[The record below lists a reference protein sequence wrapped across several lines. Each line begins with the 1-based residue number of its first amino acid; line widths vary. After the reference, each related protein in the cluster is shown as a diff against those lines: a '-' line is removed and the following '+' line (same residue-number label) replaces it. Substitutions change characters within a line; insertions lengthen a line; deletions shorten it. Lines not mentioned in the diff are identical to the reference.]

1 MLCSFSLQFIF
12 FSEQPFYGNYSTSD
26 SHTNTVISHAF
37 AYSSRWR
44 RKLWQGLLLY
54 TFYHY
59 LEYHVCHDQIQSCV
73 PFHVPVHHKVPGY
86 MYFDPAFS
94 TEIHKTN
101 YGLQFVQALGFFYS
115 FNWDSRVCNFL
126 EGCIALMTW
135 KGLKRPKFNFLVQL
149 SELQNLPCSNRKSY
163 LSRFLQQY
171 GKFFWKS
178 REYTFQNKIFHFIAT
193 HNISRKKKQT
203 FVFNKIMQSFWLKKQ
218 FLQRNVWLE
227 EKG

>member
-1 MLCSFSLQFIF
+1 MTKSKVVSHFMCQCIIRSL
-12 FSEQPFYGNYSTSD
+12 
-26 SHTNTVISHAF
+26 VICILTPRF
-37 AYSSRWR
+37 PL
-44 RKLWQGLLLY
+44 KCTKQ
-54 TFYHY
+54 T
-59 LEYHVCHDQIQSCV
+59 
-73 PFHVPVHHKVPGY
+73 
-86 MYFDPAFS
+86 M
-94 TEIHKTN
+94 
-101 YGLQFVQALGFFYS
+101 
-115 FNWDSRVCNFL
+115 VCNLFRL
-126 EGCIALMTW
+126 LGSSTVLTETAESVEGCIALMTW